1 MRTIITR
8 LAFLILMIAVPG
20 VAPRWAEAQG
30 VPPVSFAGK
39 RVTVFIGFSPIG
51 FGYDTYGRVLAR
63 YLGRHLPGNP
73 NVVPEN
79 RPGAGSMSLA
89 NYIYNVAPKD
99 GTEIALI
106 GRGVATDKL
115 INGVRATA
123 KFDATKFTWLGSM
136 NNEVAGFFIR
146 RGAPAKTL
154 QDVLTGTP
162 IVVGSTG
169 AGGDQQMFSAALNS
183 VLETK
188 LKIISGYPGM
198 NEILLGMAGGELD
211 GVLGYSWGVAKV
223 GSADALKRGDIKII
237 LQLALKKHVD
247 LPDVP
252 LVMDLVKS
260 EEDRQVFSLIFSRQA
275 MGRPLVAPPGLT
287 PQVATALRQ
296 GFAETMADPDFLAE
310 CDKLGLEI
318 NFVSGEEVGK
328 LVSSVFQ
335 FPQSVISRAQAIASE

>member
-1 MRTIITR
+1 MRIVITR

-20 VAPRWAEAQG
+20 VASRWAEAQG
-30 VPPVSFAGK
+30 APPVSFAGK

-73 NVVPEN
+73 TVVPEN

-89 NYIYNVAPKD
+89 NYMYSVAPKD
-99 GTEIALI
+99 GTEIALV

-123 KFDATKFTWLGSM
+123 RFDATKFTWLGSM
-136 NNEVAGFFIR
+136 NNEVAGFYLR

-154 QDVLTGTP
+154 QEVLAGTP
-162 IVVGSTG
+162 IAVGSTG
-169 AGGDQQMFSAALNS
+169 AGGDDELFSTALNS

-198 NEILLGMAGGELD
+198 NEVLLGMARGELD
-211 GVLGYSWGVAKV
+211 ATVGYSWGVAKI
-223 GSADALKRGDIKII
+223 GSADALKRGDIRII

-260 EEDRQVFSLIFSRQA
+260 EADRQVFSLIFSRQA
-275 MGRPLVAPPGLT
+275 MGRPVVAPPGLA
-287 PQVATALRQ
+287 PQVTTALRR

-310 CDKLGLEI
+310 CDQLHLETT
-318 NFVSGEEVGK
+318 FVSGEEVAK
-328 LVSSVFQ
+328 LVSSDYQ
-335 FPQSVISRAQAIASE
+335 FPQSVISRAQAIAFH